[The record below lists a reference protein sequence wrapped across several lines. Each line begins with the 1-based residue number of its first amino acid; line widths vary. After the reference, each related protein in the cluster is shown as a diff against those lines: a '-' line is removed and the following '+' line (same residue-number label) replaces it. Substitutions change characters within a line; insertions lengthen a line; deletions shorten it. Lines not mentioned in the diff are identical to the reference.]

1 MSWLPWVAVARC
13 YHGCAQVRVQG
24 HVDAAEREAS
34 SAPTGIRP
42 EAKSR
47 PPRYPSN
54 ASDAGSVSSSV
65 KSSRPMP
72 YSRPVAK
79 SRPVAPRGRSSV
91 PPSNGRVGAP
101 SIGHVLEEALQKAAR
116 QPHKARGKGGATTA
130 SVAAGPAA
138 RPPVLPSLGRLQL
151 DESTAAADSPMST
164 TGTDPTVPEGSGV
177 HLPAARGEA
186 DGPAATHADSSDEE
200 GAHRPPSPEKPPAAP
215 AAPPAPP
222 FAPPQMQL
230 LQGLGPLS
238 AALPA
243 VAVPAPRTTRVS
255 DDDRKALQQ
264 AHREAQAA
272 AEEERVAM
280 EAHIKELLLN
290 PDTSIYDILMVECV
304 LQPDM
309 PHDAGALRAAYLT
322 LQDPNPWAKPWYCTL
337 LWPKPCGGALVGF
350 SLGPRLH
357 QGLACLGGALVDTNP
372 PRLTM
377 CVSNLQNILCQ

>member
-1 MSWLPWVAVARC
+1 
-13 YHGCAQVRVQG
+13 
-24 HVDAAEREAS
+24 
-34 SAPTGIRP
+34 
-42 EAKSR
+42 
-47 PPRYPSN
+47 
-54 ASDAGSVSSSV
+54 
-65 KSSRPMP
+65 
-72 YSRPVAK
+72 
-79 SRPVAPRGRSSV
+79 
-91 PPSNGRVGAP
+91 
-101 SIGHVLEEALQKAAR
+101 
-116 QPHKARGKGGATTA
+116 
-130 SVAAGPAA
+130 
-138 RPPVLPSLGRLQL
+138 
-151 DESTAAADSPMST
+151 MST

-177 HLPAARGEA
+177 HLPAARGED

-322 LQDPNPWAKPWYCTL
+322 LQDPNPWAKPWYCIL
-337 LWPKPCGGALVGF
+337 LWPKPWW
-350 SLGPRLH
+350 
-357 QGLACLGGALVDTNP
+357 CLGG
-372 PRLTM
+372 
-377 CVSNLQNILCQ
+377 I